1 MEKRYLGKNKLEVSA
16 IGLGCMGF
24 TQSYPPYPDRKE
36 SIAVIRKAVE
46 LGVTFFDTAEVY
58 SVYQNEELV
67 GEALKPFR
75 GELVIATT
83 SGHDIGGNAMDAY
96 NRPMGL
102 SSRPE
107 TIRKAVEGSLRR
119 LCVDHIDLYYQHRVD
134 PDTPIEVVAD
144 TVASLMKEGKVLNW
158 GLSEAAPSTVW
169 RAHAVCPLT
178 AVQSEYS
185 MWYRNPEAELL
196 PVLEELGIGF
206 VPFSPLGKAMLTG
219 RFDKDT
225 KFDASDFR
233 SSIPRFQDENLR
245 HNLELVDYVR
255 ELAERKGTTPARIA
269 LGWLLA
275 QKSWIVPIPGTKRVE
290 RIEENIGGADVVFS
304 PEELAEIRRKL
315 DSITIVGARYPE
327 DQERLTGK

>member
-75 GELVIATT
+75 GEVVIATKF
-83 SGHDIGGNAMDAY
+83 GYDIGGNAMDAY

-225 KFDASDFR
+225 KFDAPLSGRKPAPQFGACG
-233 SSIPRFQDENLR
+233 LR
-245 HNLELVDYVR
+245 AGV
-255 ELAERKGTTPARIA
+255 
-269 LGWLLA
+269 
-275 QKSWIVPIPGTKRVE
+275 
-290 RIEENIGGADVVFS
+290 GGAQGHHARADSLGMAARPKVVDCPHS
-304 PEELAEIRRKL
+304 RHKARGANRGEHRRSRYRVL
-315 DSITIVGARYPE
+315 SGGVG
-327 DQERLTGK
+327 